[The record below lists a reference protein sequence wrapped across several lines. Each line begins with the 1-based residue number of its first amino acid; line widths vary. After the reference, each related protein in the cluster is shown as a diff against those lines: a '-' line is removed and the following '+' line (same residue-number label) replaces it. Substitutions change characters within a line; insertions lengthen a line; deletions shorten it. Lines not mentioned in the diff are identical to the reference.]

1 MKTEYRLANALKE
14 LMSENKSLDDIS
26 VTLLT
31 KKCKVNRQTFYYHFH
46 DIYDLLTLVFLNEEV
61 PNAKESKN
69 HYELLEKIFGYY
81 IKNSGFIDSVLDSAG
96 KELFLEF
103 ISNTCYQVFLK
114 LCVNSDV
121 NKETTLSERKTIAR
135 FCAAG
140 FAYNITF
147 YLQNVKRKTIDGLLS
162 NFALLDDKFMQIAI
176 KNTIL
181 ARKKHG

>member
-14 LMSENKSLDDIS
+14 LMSEKKSLDDIS

-69 HYELLEKIFGYY
+69 HYELLEKIFKYY
-81 IKNSGFIDSVLDSAG
+81 NQNSGFIDSVLDSAG

-114 LCVNSDV
+114 LCVSHDV
-121 NKETTLSERKTIAR
+121 NKETTPAERKTIAR

-140 FAYNITF
+140 FSYNITF
-147 YLQNVKRKTIDGLLS
+147 YLQNVKRKNIDGLLS
-162 NFALLDDKFMQIAI
+162 NFALLDDNFMQIAI

-181 ARKKHG
+181 SRKHHG